1 LSQNPTSKP
10 QTASPTINVTP
21 LIDVLLVLLII
32 FMVIA
37 PRREA
42 QLPVRAPD
50 KSPLQSDLRP
60 SEMLMLTVTGEWQL
74 ALNTMPITDSELGPV
89 LKVLMEQRDAESRV
103 LLIKAPQIVPYE
115 SVISLVDLAKGSGV
129 TTIGLLAD
137 S

>member
-74 ALNTMPITDSELGPV
+74 ALNTRPITDSELGPV